1 MKRKGHA
8 TLVGAFVVGAFAV
21 LAGFVVFT
29 GGSTGLRDKN
39 ERFVLVFREN
49 IYGLKEGGKV
59 TLNGVRIGRV
69 ERFFLGAAEQDA
81 PVPILVEIDRRLV
94 LRHMDETGNE
104 LFDSDGEFRDDV
116 LPRIQGQLV
125 QESFVTGIQY
135 VNLEY
140 HSSQADANMSTRHG
154 YPQIVTQAST
164 MEQLSENLD
173 PEYIGKQLTSLLKT
187 ANQRLE
193 ELNVIAIKDSF
204 TSSSRQFDVFIDEF
218 SKNFVPLGPKL
229 GVASDEATKTM
240 AELRKLSLA
249 LNQMLDPSSDFRFGF
264 GETLR
269 EISASMK
276 AIKILAELLERNPQS
291 IIRGKGED
299 QK

>member
-1 MKRKGHA
+1 M
-8 TLVGAFVVGAFAV
+8 GAFVVGAFAV

-29 GGSTGLRDKN
+29 GGLTSLRDKN

-94 LRHMDETGNE
+94 LRHMDEAGNE

-140 HSSQADANMSTRHG
+140 HSLQADANMTTRHG

-249 LNQMLDPSSDFRFGF
+249 LNKMLDPSSDFRFDF
-264 GETLR
+264 GEMLR

-276 AIKILAELLERNPQS
+276 AIKNLAELLERNPQS

>member
-29 GGSTGLRDKN
+29 GGLTSLRDKN

-135 VNLEY
+135 INLEY
-140 HSSQADANMSTRHG
+140 HSSQADANMTTRHG

-249 LNQMLDPSSDFRFGF
+249 LNKMLDPSSDFRFDF

-276 AIKILAELLERNPQS
+276 AIKNLAELLERNPQS

>member
-29 GGSTGLRDKN
+29 GGLTSLRDKN

-49 IYGLKEGGKV
+49 IYGLKEGSKV

-94 LRHMDETGNE
+94 LRHMDEAGNE

-125 QESFVTGIQY
+125 QESFVTGILY

-140 HSSQADANMSTRHG
+140 HSSQADANMTTRHG

-164 MEQLSENLD
+164 MEQLSEHLD

-193 ELNVIAIKDSF
+193 ELNVIAIKESF
-204 TSSSRQFDVFIDEF
+204 TSSSRQFDIFIDKFRE
-218 SKNFVPLGPKL
+218 NFVPLGPKL
-229 GVASDEATKTM
+229 GVASDEATRTM
-240 AELRKLSLA
+240 AELRKLSLV
-249 LNQMLDPSSDFRFGF
+249 LNKMLDPSSDFRFDF

-276 AIKILAELLERNPQS
+276 ALKNLAELLERNPQA

>member
-1 MKRKGHA
+1 
-8 TLVGAFVVGAFAV
+8 VGAFVVGAFAV
-21 LAGFVVFT
+21 LASFVVFT
-29 GGSTGLRDKN
+29 GGLTSLRDKN

-94 LRHMDETGNE
+94 LRHMDEAGNE

-125 QESFVTGIQY
+125 QESFVTGILY

-140 HSSQADANMSTRHG
+140 HSSQADANMTTRHG
-154 YPQIVTQAST
+154 YPQILTQAST
-164 MEQLSENLD
+164 MEQLSEHLD

-193 ELNVIAIKDSF
+193 ELNVIAIKESF
-204 TSSSRQFDVFIDEF
+204 TSSSRQFDIFIDKFRE
-218 SKNFVPLGPKL
+218 NFVPLGPKL
-229 GVASDEATKTM
+229 GVASDEATRTM

-249 LNQMLDPSSDFRFGF
+249 LNEMLDPSSDFRFDF

-276 AIKILAELLERNPQS
+276 ALKNLAELLERNPQA

>member
-1 MKRKGHA
+1 VKRKGHA

-21 LAGFVVFT
+21 LIGFVVFT
-29 GGSTGLRDKN
+29 GGLTSLRDKN

-140 HSSQADANMSTRHG
+140 HSLQADANMTTRHG

-204 TSSSRQFDVFIDEF
+204 TSSSQQFDVFIDEF

-229 GVASDEATKTM
+229 GVASDEATQTM

-249 LNQMLDPSSDFRFGF
+249 LNEMLDPSSDFRFDF
-264 GETLR
+264 GETLH

-276 AIKILAELLERNPQS
+276 AIKNLAELLERNPQS

-299 QK
+299 QQ

>member
-1 MKRKGHA
+1 MKRKGNA

-21 LAGFVVFT
+21 LVGFVVFT
-29 GGSTGLRDKN
+29 GGLTSLRDKN

-140 HSSQADANMSTRHG
+140 HSLQADANMTTRHG

-204 TSSSRQFDVFIDEF
+204 TSSSQQFDVFIDEF

-229 GVASDEATKTM
+229 GVVSDEATQTM

-249 LNQMLDPSSDFRFGF
+249 LNEMLDPSSDFRFDF
-264 GETLR
+264 GETLH

-276 AIKILAELLERNPQS
+276 AIKNLAELLERNPQS

-299 QK
+299 QQ

>member
-1 MKRKGHA
+1 M
-8 TLVGAFVVGAFAV
+8 GAFVVGAFAV

-29 GGSTGLRDKN
+29 GGLTSLRDKN

-94 LRHMDETGNE
+94 LRHMDEAGNE

-140 HSSQADANMSTRHG
+140 HSSQADANMTTRHG

-164 MEQLSENLD
+164 MEQLSEHLD

-193 ELNVIAIKDSF
+193 ELNVIAIKESF
-204 TSSSRQFDVFIDEF
+204 TSSSRQFDIFIDKFRE
-218 SKNFVPLGPKL
+218 NFVPLGPKL
-229 GVASDEATKTM
+229 GVASDEATRTM

-249 LNQMLDPSSDFRFGF
+249 LNKMLDPSSDFRFDF

-276 AIKILAELLERNPQS
+276 ALKNLAELLERNPQA

>member
-1 MKRKGHA
+1 VKRKGNA

-21 LAGFVVFT
+21 LVGFVVFT
-29 GGSTGLRDKN
+29 GGLTSLRDKN

-94 LRHMDETGNE
+94 LRHMDEAGNE

-140 HSSQADANMSTRHG
+140 HSLQADANMTTRHG

-204 TSSSRQFDVFIDEF
+204 TSSSQQFDVFIDEF

-229 GVASDEATKTM
+229 GVASDEATQTM

-249 LNQMLDPSSDFRFGF
+249 LNEMLDPSSDFRFDF
-264 GETLR
+264 GEMLH

-276 AIKILAELLERNPQS
+276 AIKNLAELLERNPQS

-299 QK
+299 QQ

>member
-1 MKRKGHA
+1 VKGKGHA

-29 GGSTGLRDKN
+29 GGLTSLRDKN

-140 HSSQADANMSTRHG
+140 HSLQADANMTTRHG

-193 ELNVIAIKDSF
+193 ELNVIAIKESF

-229 GVASDEATKTM
+229 GVASDEATRTM

-249 LNQMLDPSSDFRFGF
+249 LNKMLDPSSDFRFDF
-264 GETLR
+264 GETLH

-276 AIKILAELLERNPQS
+276 AIKNLAELLERNPQS

>member
-1 MKRKGHA
+1 M
-8 TLVGAFVVGAFAV
+8 
-21 LAGFVVFT
+21 
-29 GGSTGLRDKN
+29 RDKN

-104 LFDSDGEFRDDV
+104 LFDSNGKFRDDV

-140 HSSQADANMSTRHG
+140 HSSQVDANMSTRHG
-154 YPQIVTQAST
+154 YPQIITQAST

-193 ELNVIAIKDSF
+193 ELNVIAIKESF
-204 TSSSRQFDVFIDEF
+204 QSAALDFSSFIKKF
-218 SKNFVPLGPKL
+218 SDDFAPLGPKL
-229 GVASDEATKTM
+229 GVASDEATQTM
-240 AELRKLSLA
+240 AELRKLSSA
-249 LNQMLDPSSDFRFGF
+249 VNKMLDPSSDFRFDF

-276 AIKILAELLERNPQS
+276 ALKTLAELLERNPQA
-291 IIRGKGED
+291 IIRGRGED

>member
-29 GGSTGLRDKN
+29 GGLTSLRDKN

-49 IYGLKEGGKV
+49 IYGLKQGGKV

-135 VNLEY
+135 INLEY
-140 HSSQADANMSTRHG
+140 HSSQADANMTTRHG

-249 LNQMLDPSSDFRFGF
+249 LNKMLDPSSDFRFDF

-276 AIKILAELLERNPQS
+276 AIKNLAELLERNPQS

>member
-21 LAGFVVFT
+21 LAGFVLFT
-29 GGSTGLRDKN
+29 GGLTSLRDKN

-49 IYGLKEGGKV
+49 IYGLKQGGKV

-104 LFDSDGEFRDDV
+104 LFDSDGEFRDDI

-135 VNLEY
+135 INLEY
-140 HSSQADANMSTRHG
+140 HSSQADANMTTRHG
-154 YPQIVTQAST
+154 YPQIATQAST

-249 LNQMLDPSSDFRFGF
+249 LNEMLDPSSDFRFDF
-264 GETLR
+264 GEMLR

-276 AIKILAELLERNPQS
+276 AIKNLAELLERNPQS

>member
-1 MKRKGHA
+1 M
-8 TLVGAFVVGAFAV
+8 GAFVVGAFAV

-29 GGSTGLRDKN
+29 GGLTSLRDKN

-94 LRHMDETGNE
+94 LRHMDEAGNE

-125 QESFVTGIQY
+125 QESFVTGILY

-140 HSSQADANMSTRHG
+140 HSSQADANMTTRHG

-164 MEQLSENLD
+164 MEQLSEHLD

-193 ELNVIAIKDSF
+193 ELNVIAIKESF
-204 TSSSRQFDVFIDEF
+204 TSSSRQFDIFIDKFRE
-218 SKNFVPLGPKL
+218 NFVPLGPKL
-229 GVASDEATKTM
+229 GVASDEATRTM

-249 LNQMLDPSSDFRFGF
+249 LNEMLDPSSDFRFDF

-276 AIKILAELLERNPQS
+276 ALKNLAELLERNPQA

>member
-29 GGSTGLRDKN
+29 GGLTSLRDKN

-104 LFDSDGEFRDDV
+104 LFDSNGKFREDV

-204 TSSSRQFDVFIDEF
+204 TSSSRQFDVFIDQF

-229 GVASDEATKTM
+229 GVASDEATQTM

-249 LNQMLDPSSDFRFGF
+249 LNEMLDPSSDFRFDF

-276 AIKILAELLERNPQS
+276 ALKTLAELLERNPQA
-291 IIRGKGED
+291 IIRGRGED

>member
-29 GGSTGLRDKN
+29 GGLTSLRDKN

-94 LRHMDETGNE
+94 LRHMDEAGNE

-140 HSSQADANMSTRHG
+140 HSSQVDANMTTRHG

-164 MEQLSENLD
+164 MEQLSEHLD

-193 ELNVIAIKDSF
+193 ELNVIAIKESF
-204 TSSSRQFDVFIDEF
+204 TSSSRQFDVFIDKFRE
-218 SKNFVPLGPKL
+218 NFVPLGPKL
-229 GVASDEATKTM
+229 GVASDEATRTM
-240 AELRKLSLA
+240 AELRKLSFA
-249 LNQMLDPSSDFRFGF
+249 LNEMLDPSSDFRFDF
-264 GETLR
+264 GEALR

-276 AIKILAELLERNPQS
+276 ALKNLAELLERNPQA

>member
-1 MKRKGHA
+1 M
-8 TLVGAFVVGAFAV
+8 GAFVVGAFAV

-29 GGSTGLRDKN
+29 GGLTSLRDKN

-94 LRHMDETGNE
+94 LRHMDEAGNE

-125 QESFVTGIQY
+125 QESFVTGILY

-140 HSSQADANMSTRHG
+140 HSSQADANMTTRHG

-164 MEQLSENLD
+164 MEQLSEHLD

-193 ELNVIAIKDSF
+193 ELNVIAIKESF
-204 TSSSRQFDVFIDEF
+204 TSSSRQFDIFIDKFRE
-218 SKNFVPLGPKL
+218 NFVPLGPKL
-229 GVASDEATKTM
+229 GVASDEATRTM

-249 LNQMLDPSSDFRFGF
+249 LNEMLDPSSDFRFDF

-269 EISASMK
+269 EFSASMK
-276 AIKILAELLERNPQS
+276 ALKNLAELLERNPQA

>member
-29 GGSTGLRDKN
+29 GGLTSLRDKN

-49 IYGLKEGGKV
+49 IYGLKQGGKV

-173 PEYIGKQLTSLLKT
+173 PEYIGKQFTSLLKT

-249 LNQMLDPSSDFRFGF
+249 LNKMLDPSSDFRFDF

-276 AIKILAELLERNPQS
+276 AIKNLAELLERNPQS

>member
-29 GGSTGLRDKN
+29 GGLTSLRDKN

-49 IYGLKEGGKV
+49 IYGLKQGGKV

-140 HSSQADANMSTRHG
+140 HSSQADANMTTRHG

-173 PEYIGKQLTSLLKT
+173 PKYIMMQLTSLLKT

-229 GVASDEATKTM
+229 GVASDEATQTM

-249 LNQMLDPSSDFRFGF
+249 LNKMLDPSSDFRFDF
-264 GETLR
+264 GETLH

-276 AIKILAELLERNPQS
+276 AIKNLAELLERNPQS

>member
-29 GGSTGLRDKN
+29 GGLTSLRDKN

-49 IYGLKEGGKV
+49 IYGLKQGGKV

-94 LRHMDETGNE
+94 LRHMDEAGNE

-164 MEQLSENLD
+164 MKQLSENLD
-173 PEYIGKQLTSLLKT
+173 PKYIMMQLTSLLKT

-249 LNQMLDPSSDFRFGF
+249 LNKMLDPSSDFRYDF

-269 EISASMK
+269 ETSASMK
-276 AIKILAELLERNPQS
+276 AIKNLAELLERNPQS

>member
-1 MKRKGHA
+1 M
-8 TLVGAFVVGAFAV
+8 GAFVVGAFAV

-29 GGSTGLRDKN
+29 GGLTSLRDKN

-140 HSSQADANMSTRHG
+140 HSLQADANMTTRHG

-164 MEQLSENLD
+164 MKQLSENLD
-173 PEYIGKQLTSLLKT
+173 PKYIMMQLTSLLKT

-249 LNQMLDPSSDFRFGF
+249 LNKMLDPSSDFRFDF
-264 GETLR
+264 GEMLR

-276 AIKILAELLERNPQS
+276 AIKNLAELLERNPQS

>member
-29 GGSTGLRDKN
+29 GGLTGLRDKN

-204 TSSSRQFDVFIDEF
+204 TSSSQQFDVFIDEF

-249 LNQMLDPSSDFRFGF
+249 LNKMLDPSSDFRFDF
-264 GETLR
+264 GETLH

-276 AIKILAELLERNPQS
+276 AIKNLAELLERDPQS

>member
-1 MKRKGHA
+1 M
-8 TLVGAFVVGAFAV
+8 
-21 LAGFVVFT
+21 
-29 GGSTGLRDKN
+29 RDKN

-94 LRHMDETGNE
+94 LRHMDEAGNE
-104 LFDSDGEFRDDV
+104 LFDSDGKFRDDV

-140 HSSQADANMSTRHG
+140 HSTQADANMSTRHG
-154 YPQIVTQAST
+154 CPQIVPQAST

-193 ELNVIAIKDSF
+193 ELNVIAIKESF
-204 TSSSRQFDVFIDEF
+204 QSAALDFSSFINQFRDDFA
-218 SKNFVPLGPKL
+218 PLGPKL
-229 GVASDEATKTM
+229 GVASDEATQTM
-240 AELRKLSLA
+240 AELRKLSSA
-249 LNQMLDPSSDFRFGF
+249 VNKMLDPSSDFRFDF

-276 AIKILAELLERNPQS
+276 ALKTLAELLERNPQA
-291 IIRGKGED
+291 IIRGRGED

>member
-21 LAGFVVFT
+21 LVGFVVFT
-29 GGSTGLRDKN
+29 GGLTSLRDKN

-69 ERFFLGAAEQDA
+69 ERFFLGSAEQDA

-94 LRHMDETGNE
+94 LRHMDEAGNE
-104 LFDSDGEFRDDV
+104 LFDSDGEFRHDV

-140 HSSQADANMSTRHG
+140 HSSQADANMTTRHG

-204 TSSSRQFDVFIDEF
+204 TSSSQQFDVFIDEF

-229 GVASDEATKTM
+229 GVASDEATLTM

-249 LNQMLDPSSDFRFGF
+249 LNEMLDPSSDFRFDF
-264 GETLR
+264 GETLH

-276 AIKILAELLERNPQS
+276 AIKNLAELLERNPQS

-299 QK
+299 QQ

>member
-21 LAGFVVFT
+21 LASFVVFT
-29 GGSTGLRDKN
+29 GGLTSLRDKN

-94 LRHMDETGNE
+94 LRHMDEAGNE

-125 QESFVTGIQY
+125 QESFVTGILY

-140 HSSQADANMSTRHG
+140 HSSQADANMTTRHG
-154 YPQIVTQAST
+154 YPQILTQAST
-164 MEQLSENLD
+164 MEQLSEHLD

-193 ELNVIAIKDSF
+193 ELNVIAIKESF
-204 TSSSRQFDVFIDEF
+204 TSSSRQFDIFIDKFRE
-218 SKNFVPLGPKL
+218 NFVPLGPKL
-229 GVASDEATKTM
+229 GIASDEATRTM

-249 LNQMLDPSSDFRFGF
+249 LNEMLDPSSDFRFDF

-276 AIKILAELLERNPQS
+276 ALKNLAELLERNPQA

>member
-29 GGSTGLRDKN
+29 GGLTSLRDEN

-135 VNLEY
+135 INLEY
-140 HSSQADANMSTRHG
+140 HSSQADANMTTRHG

-249 LNQMLDPSSDFRFGF
+249 LNKMLDPSSDFRFGF

-276 AIKILAELLERNPQS
+276 AIKKLAELLERNPQS

>member
-1 MKRKGHA
+1 M
-8 TLVGAFVVGAFAV
+8 GAFVVGAFAV
-21 LAGFVVFT
+21 LASFVVFT
-29 GGSTGLRDKN
+29 GGLTSLRDKN

-94 LRHMDETGNE
+94 LRHMDEAGNE

-125 QESFVTGIQY
+125 QESFVTGILY

-140 HSSQADANMSTRHG
+140 HSSQADANMTTRHG
-154 YPQIVTQAST
+154 YPQILTQAST
-164 MEQLSENLD
+164 MEQLSEHLD

-193 ELNVIAIKDSF
+193 ELNVIAIKESF
-204 TSSSRQFDVFIDEF
+204 TSSSRQFDIFIDKFRE
-218 SKNFVPLGPKL
+218 NFVPLGPKL
-229 GVASDEATKTM
+229 GIASDEATRTM

-249 LNQMLDPSSDFRFGF
+249 LNEMLDPSSDFRFDF

-276 AIKILAELLERNPQS
+276 ALKNLAELLERNPQA

>member
-1 MKRKGHA
+1 VKRKGHA

-29 GGSTGLRDKN
+29 GGLTSLRDKN

-104 LFDSDGEFRDDV
+104 LFDSNGKFREDV

-204 TSSSRQFDVFIDEF
+204 TSSSRQFDVFIDQF

-229 GVASDEATKTM
+229 GVASDEATQTM

-249 LNQMLDPSSDFRFGF
+249 LNEMLDPSSDFRFDF

-276 AIKILAELLERNPQS
+276 ALKTLAELLERNPQA
-291 IIRGKGED
+291 IIRGRGED

>member
-1 MKRKGHA
+1 MKRKGNA

-21 LAGFVVFT
+21 LVGFVVFT
-29 GGSTGLRDKN
+29 GGLTSLRDKN

-140 HSSQADANMSTRHG
+140 HSLQADANMTTRHG

-204 TSSSRQFDVFIDEF
+204 TSSSQQFDVFIDEF

-229 GVASDEATKTM
+229 GVASDEATRTM

-249 LNQMLDPSSDFRFGF
+249 LNKMLDPSSDFRFDF
-264 GETLR
+264 GETLH

-276 AIKILAELLERNPQS
+276 AIKNLAELLERNPQS

>member
-29 GGSTGLRDKN
+29 GGLTSLRDKN

-59 TLNGVRIGRV
+59 TLNGVRSGRV
-69 ERFFLGAAEQDA
+69 ERFCLGAAEQDA

-104 LFDSDGEFRDDV
+104 LFDSNGKFREDV

-140 HSSQADANMSTRHG
+140 HSSQADANMTTRHG

-229 GVASDEATKTM
+229 GVASDEATQTM
-240 AELRKLSLA
+240 AELRKLSSA
-249 LNQMLDPSSDFRFGF
+249 VNEMLDPSSDFRFDF

-276 AIKILAELLERNPQS
+276 ALKTLAELLERNPQA
-291 IIRGKGED
+291 IIRGRGED

>member
-21 LAGFVVFT
+21 LAGFVLFT
-29 GGSTGLRDKN
+29 GGLTSLRDKN

-49 IYGLKEGGKV
+49 IYGLKQGGKV

-94 LRHMDETGNE
+94 LRHMDKTGTE
-104 LFDSDGEFRDDV
+104 LFDSSGEFRDDI

-135 VNLEY
+135 INLEY
-140 HSSQADANMSTRHG
+140 HSLQADANMTTRHG

-249 LNQMLDPSSDFRFGF
+249 LNKMLDPSSDFRFDF

-269 EISASMK
+269 ETSASMK
-276 AIKILAELLERNPQS
+276 AIKNLAELLERNPQS

>member
-29 GGSTGLRDKN
+29 GGLTSLRDKN

-49 IYGLKEGGKV
+49 IFGLKEGGKV

-135 VNLEY
+135 INLEY
-140 HSSQADANMSTRHG
+140 HSSQADANMTTRHG

-164 MEQLSENLD
+164 MEQLSDNLD

-229 GVASDEATKTM
+229 GVASDEATQTM

-249 LNQMLDPSSDFRFGF
+249 LNKMLDPSSDFRFGF

-276 AIKILAELLERNPQS
+276 AIKILAELFERNPQS

>member
-29 GGSTGLRDKN
+29 GGLTSLRDKN

-94 LRHMDETGNE
+94 LRHMDEAGNE

-125 QESFVTGIQY
+125 QESFVTGILY

-140 HSSQADANMSTRHG
+140 HSSQADANMTTRHG

-164 MEQLSENLD
+164 MEQLSEHLD

-193 ELNVIAIKDSF
+193 ELNVIAIKESF
-204 TSSSRQFDVFIDEF
+204 TSSSRQFDIFIDKFRE
-218 SKNFVPLGPKL
+218 NFVPLGPKL
-229 GVASDEATKTM
+229 GVASDEATRTM

-249 LNQMLDPSSDFRFGF
+249 LNEMLDPSSDFRFDF

-276 AIKILAELLERNPQS
+276 ALKNLAELLERNPQA

>member
-21 LAGFVVFT
+21 FAGFVVFT
-29 GGSTGLRDKN
+29 GGLTSLRDKN

-140 HSSQADANMSTRHG
+140 HSLQVDANMTTRHG
-154 YPQIVTQAST
+154 YRQILTQAST

-204 TSSSRQFDVFIDEF
+204 TSSSQQFDVFIDEF

-229 GVASDEATKTM
+229 GAASDEATLTM
-240 AELRKLSLA
+240 SELKKLSLS
-249 LNQMLDPSSDFRFGF
+249 LNKMLDPSSDFRFDF
-264 GETLR
+264 GETLH

-276 AIKILAELLERNPQS
+276 AIKNLAELLERNPQS

-299 QK
+299 QQ

>member
-29 GGSTGLRDKN
+29 GGLTSLRDKN

-135 VNLEY
+135 INLEY
-140 HSSQADANMSTRHG
+140 HSSQADANMTTRHG

-249 LNQMLDPSSDFRFGF
+249 LNKMLDPSSDFRFGF

-276 AIKILAELLERNPQS
+276 AIKKLAELLERNPQS

>member
-29 GGSTGLRDKN
+29 GGLTSLRDKN

-49 IYGLKEGGKV
+49 IYGLKQGGKV

-229 GVASDEATKTM
+229 GVASDEATQTM

-249 LNQMLDPSSDFRFGF
+249 LNKMLDPSSDFRFDF

-276 AIKILAELLERNPQS
+276 AIKNLAELLERNPQS